1 MKKRYPVKQDLNLAQ
16 RDEAHR
22 RKVRKTVIIALIV
35 AIAILAFLKFA
46 VQDRFAALNDARQ
59 DAATAEQNL
68 AQAQKITADYDALT
82 EEYQLIT
89 LIHEMVSYDID
100 PLDALA
106 LPETHLI
113 KRADVSALFVGD
125 DIISVQFSGLT
136 LEEISGIYS
145 KLMEHELVDN
155 VQVFT
160 ASTNGGSGSSTE
172 SGDQVTASMT
182 IHLTDGEEDGNA

>member
-22 RKVRKTVIIALIV
+22 RKVRNTAIIALVVVV
-35 AIAILAFLKFA
+35 AIAAFCKFA
-46 VQDRFAALNDARQ
+46 VQDRLAALNDAKG
-59 DAATAEQNL
+59 AATAAEQNL
-68 AQAQKITADYDALT
+68 AQAQKATANYDELT
-82 EEYQLIT
+82 AEYQLIM
-89 LIHEMVSYDID
+89 LIHETVGYEID
-100 PLDALA
+100 PLDSLV

-113 KRADVSALFVGD
+113 TRADVSALFVSEE
-125 DIISVQFSGLT
+125 IISVQFSGLT

-160 ASTNGGSGSSTE
+160 ASTNGESASSQT
-172 SGDQVTASMT
+172 GDQVTASMT
-182 IHLTDGEEDGNA
+182 IHLTTGKEDGKK